1 MNKFEFYNPTKI
13 IFGKN
18 SINKLN
24 ELIKPFGKNIMIAY
38 GGGSIKKNGIY
49 DSVIDV
55 LKSENKN
62 IFELNGITPNPKLD
76 KVSEGIKICKE
87 NNIDFILA
95 IGGGSVID
103 CSKAIAIG
111 AKTDKDVW
119 EAFYINKENCTDA
132 IPLGTILTISA
143 TGSEMNKGSVITNW
157 KTHEKFSYKTEYMF
171 PKFSILDPTY
181 TYSLPKEQIVYG
193 SVDILAHV
201 FEQYFSYPDES
212 NVSDN
217 LAEAI
222 MKTVIENLENALENP
237 TDYNARSNLMWAS
250 TMALNDVIRMGKE
263 QDWNSH
269 GIGHILSG
277 LYDIPHGATLAII
290 FPSWMKHVYKNAPNK
305 FKRYAI
311 NIWNINPQGKSDEE
325 IALEGI
331 NKTKE
336 YFSKIGAPVSL
347 KEVNVSKED
356 IDKIVEMSN
365 LNGSGSYKKIY
376 KDDVRDILLGSIE

>member
-1 MNKFEFYNPTKI
+1 MDKFEFYNPTKI
-13 IFGKN
+13 IFGEN

-24 ELIKPFGKNIMIAY
+24 ELIKPYGKNIMIAY

-49 DSVIDV
+49 RNVIDI
-55 LKSENKN
+55 LKSEDKN
-62 IFELNGITPNPKLD
+62 IFELSGITPNPKLD
-76 KVSEGIKICKE
+76 KVYEGIKICKE

-111 AKTDKDVW
+111 TKTDKDVW
-119 EAFYINKENCTDA
+119 DTFYKNQEVCRDG

-157 KTHEKFSYKTEYMF
+157 ETHEKLSYKTEYMF

-222 MKTVIENLENALENP
+222 MKTVIENLEIALENP

-250 TMALNDVIRMGKE
+250 TMALNDIIRMGKQ

-269 GIGHILSG
+269 SIGHILSG

-290 FPSWMKHVYKNAPNK
+290 FPSWMKYVYKNAPNK

-311 NIWNINPQGKSDEE
+311 NIWNINEEGKTDEE

-347 KEVNVSKED
+347 KEVNLSKEH
-356 IDKIVEMSN
+356 IDKIVEN
-365 LNGSGSYKKIY
+365 ANFNGSGSYKKIY
-376 KDDVRDILLGSIE
+376 KDDVKDILLGAID

>member
-13 IFGKN
+13 VFGEN

-24 ELIKPFGKNIMIAY
+24 ELIKPFGKNIMLAY

-49 DSVIDV
+49 NSVIEI

-62 IFELNGITPNPKLD
+62 IFELSGITPNPRLD
-76 KVSEGIKICKE
+76 KVYEGIKICKE
-87 NNIDFILA
+87 SNINFILA
-95 IGGGSVID
+95 VGGGSVID
-103 CSKAIAIG
+103 CSKAIAVG

-119 EAFYINKENCTDA
+119 EAFYKNKENCIDA

-157 KTHEKFSYKTEYMF
+157 ETHEKLSYKTEYMF

-193 SVDILAHV
+193 SIDILAHI
-201 FEQYFSYPDES
+201 FEQYFSYPDQS

-217 LAEAI
+217 LAEGI
-222 MKTVIENLENALENP
+222 IKTVIENLENALENP
-237 TDYNARSNLMWAS
+237 TNYNARSNLMWAS

-263 QDWNSH
+263 QDWSSH
-269 GIGHILSG
+269 EMGHILSG

-290 FPSWMKHVYKNAPNK
+290 FPNWMKHVYKNAPNK

-311 NIWNINPQGKSDEE
+311 NIWNINPEGKSDEE

-331 NKTKE
+331 NKTQE
-336 YFSKIGAPVSL
+336 YFAKIGAPVTL
-347 KEVNVSKED
+347 KDVNVSKED

-365 LNGSGSYKKIY
+365 FNGSGSYRKLY
-376 KDDVRDILLGSIE
+376 KEDVREILLKAVE

>member
-13 IFGKN
+13 IFGEN

-24 ELIKPFGKNIMIAY
+24 ELIKPFGKNIMITY

-49 DSVIDV
+49 DNVIDI

-62 IFELNGITPNPKLD
+62 IFELSGITPNPKLD
-76 KVSEGIKICKE
+76 KVYEGIKLCKE

-95 IGGGSVID
+95 VGGGSVID
-103 CSKAIAIG
+103 CSKAIAVG
-111 AKTDKDVW
+111 SKTDKDVW
-119 EAFYINKENCTDA
+119 EAFYKNKEACEDA

-157 KTHEKFSYKTEYMF
+157 ETHEKLSYKTDYMF

-181 TYSLPKEQIVYG
+181 TYSLPREQIVYG
-193 SVDILAHV
+193 SVDILAHA

-212 NVSDN
+212 NVSDD
-217 LAEAI
+217 LAEGI
-222 MKTVIENLENALENP
+222 MKTVIENLEIALENP

-250 TMALNDVIRMGKE
+250 TMALNDIIRMGKE

-269 GIGHILSG
+269 SIGHILSG
-277 LYDIPHGATLAII
+277 LYDIPHGATLAVI
-290 FPSWMKHVYKNAPNK
+290 FPNWMKHVYKNAPNK
-305 FKRYAI
+305 FRRYAI
-311 NIWNINPQGKSDEE
+311 NIWNIDPADKSDEE

-331 NKTKE
+331 NRTRE
-336 YFSKIGAPVSL
+336 YFSKIGAPVTL
-347 KEVNVSKED
+347 KEVNVPKED
-356 IDKIVEMSN
+356 IDKIVEMFKFD
-365 LNGSGSYKKIY
+365 GKGSYMKLY
-376 KDDVRDILLGSIE
+376 REDVREILINAIN